1 MEEETGP
8 FREKTETGETETAKT
23 QWVKKMVKETRHYTD
38 EKGYM
43 VSEEVKVEEWVEEP
57 VAKKQ
62 PSALRT
68 KALADGARKGK
79 ASKAGEGKNMSLE

>member
-1 MEEETGP
+1 
-8 FREKTETGETETAKT
+8 
-23 QWVKKMVKETRHYTD
+23 
-38 EKGYM
+38 M